1 MSQRFCFRLAAAA
14 GVIVAGMLGGGAVRA
29 QDAMLH
35 APKVLVIVRED
46 VKPGK
51 GGSLHVKAEEQFVR
65 AFKKAKSENYIAA
78 TTTTGGSS
86 AFFFSAYDSFAAWEK
101 DTQTV
106 DKNAGAD
113 IDLASQRDGEL
124 LTASHTMTATL
135 RSDLS
140 YLKDHPLKG
149 LRYFV
154 MYTVRVRPGHEDE
167 FVEARKRARAAHE
180 QASLADGFSVYQVN
194 SGAPAGTFI
203 FFVPMNS
210 LAEMDEFVT
219 IHNGKAYQDALGED
233 GQKALREFDRN
244 GQLGAES
251 ILISLSPKMSYAPKA
266 FVDAD
271 PGFWTPKPAATGK
284 AAAAKKE
291 GEKK

>member
-1 MSQRFCFRLAAAA
+1 MSQRFCFRFAAAA
-14 GVIVAGMLGGGAVRA
+14 CVLVAGMLGGAAVQA

-35 APKVLVIVRED
+35 PPKVLVIVRED

-65 AFKKAKSENYIAA
+65 AFKKGKGANYIAA
-78 TTTTGGSS
+78 TTSTGGSS
-86 AFFFSAYDSFAAWEK
+86 AFFFTAYDSFADWEK
-101 DTQTV
+101 DNQTV

-113 IDLASQRDGEL
+113 IDLALQRDGEL
-124 LTASHTMTATL
+124 LTASHTTTATL

-140 YLKDHPLKG
+140 YGNNRPLKG

-154 MYTVRVRPGHEDE
+154 MYTVRVRPGHEEE
-167 FVEARKRARAAHE
+167 FVEARKHALAAHK
-180 QASLADGFSVYQVN
+180 QANLPDSYSIYQVN
-194 SGAPAGTFI
+194 SGAPTGTFI

-210 LAEMDEFVT
+210 LTEMDEFPVV
-219 IHNGKAYQDALGED
+219 HGKAYQDALGEE

-244 GQLGAES
+244 GLLGAEP
-251 ILISLSPKMSYAPKA
+251 ILIALNPKMSYPPKA

-271 PGFWTPKPAATGK
+271 PGFWAPKPAAATGK

-291 GEKK
+291 AAKP